1 MPISPVRKSTL
12 EVIKHATHVHVSDVA
27 IERLASRWAEYPLVV
42 PPWPKKVHLETPDA
56 RTMLDYLII
65 LHTVMFSLWSRA
77 GKWHIVDEGEKFDGY
92 FGLARALA
100 NFFIEYPGKANLS
113 YFSMMPLGEFK
124 AIFSGRGRLG
134 FMEKRWTNVRK
145 VSLRLL
151 NEYEG
156 DSRLFVEAS
165 KHSARNFIE
174 RVSRELYSFNDTFY
188 HKKKKVFFLMR
199 SQMLAANIIG
209 AFEGKGY
216 GKFRDADY
224 LTALADY
231 KLPQIL
237 ADMGIIEY
245 SDALKS
251 KLKRKRVLAQGSAEE
266 IEIRSGTIC
275 AVEANTEALRRKKR
289 SAHAYEVDR
298 LLWHRA
304 HAREPKLP
312 HHFTVSDFY

>member
-1 MPISPVRKSTL
+1 MPVSPVRKSTF
-12 EVIKHATHVHVSDVA
+12 EVMKHAMHVRVNATAVD
-27 IERLASRWAEYPLVV
+27 RLASRWAEHPLV
-42 PPWPKKVHLETPDA
+42 PPSWPKKLHLETEDA

-65 LHTVMFSLWSRA
+65 LHTVMFSLWSRK
-77 GKWHIVDEGEKFDGY
+77 GKWHIIDQGERYDGY
-92 FGLARALA
+92 YGLARALT
-100 NFFIEYPGKANLS
+100 NFFLEYPGKANLS

-134 FMEKRWTNVRK
+134 YMDGRWTNMRK

-165 KHSARNFIE
+165 KHSARNFID

-188 HKKKKVFFLMR
+188 YKKTKVFFLMR
-199 SQMLAANIIG
+199 AQMLAVNMIG
-209 AFEGKGY
+209 AFEGRGY
-216 GKFRDADY
+216 GKFRDTDY

-231 KLPQIL
+231 KLPQTL
-237 ADMGIIEY
+237 VDMGILEY
-245 SDALKS
+245 SDVLKG
-251 KLKRKRVLAQGSAEE
+251 KLKRKRLIVQGSPEE

-275 AVEANTEALRRKKR
+275 AVESITDALRKKKR
-289 SAHAYEVDR
+289 RAHAYEVDR

-312 HHFTVSDFY
+312 HHLTVSDFY